1 MEGNICAKILRSLPE
16 LFMPKVTV
24 IQEVR
29 AIDTMNADELVRSLQ
44 TYELQFTNPKKTSIA
59 LKTST
64 SKYKNQEETNS
75 ESKIQH
81 ETNSESEDEEDM
93 VSLAK
98 KLYKYFKSKRG
109 SNVRKQEKSFDNNN
123 NNNQNQLIRKSKDV
137 QCYNSRDYGHI
148 ASSCPTKVK
157 TKKKGLVAN
166 VTWDDTS
173 ESESESDHEEGG
185 SYLV

>member
-1 MEGNICAKILRSLPE
+1 M
-16 LFMPKVTV
+16 
-24 IQEVR
+24 
-29 AIDTMNADELVRSLQ
+29 
-44 TYELQFTNPKKTSIA
+44 TSIA
-59 LKTST
+59 LKIST

-75 ESKIQH
+75 ESKIQQ

-98 KLYKYFKSKRG
+98 KFYKYYKSKRR
-109 SNVRKQEKSFDNNN
+109 SNVSKQEKSFDNNN
-123 NNNQNQLIRKSKDV
+123 INNQNQLIRKPKDV
-137 QCYNSRDYGHI
+137 QCYNHRGYGHI

-166 VTWDDTS
+166 VTWDDIS